1 MTALPQ
7 RVSQAHEFVTWF
19 TTRSSWTGTGGVVQR
34 LGQHL
39 WISAIALSIAV
50 AIGLGLSVLLARF
63 RRGGLVVTIVGNAA
77 RSIPIVGI
85 LVILALGPLGVG
97 SKSAILAL
105 IIFAI
110 PPVLTNAFTG
120 IQTVEPD
127 VIAAAVGLGM
137 SNRQLTRRVRL
148 PLAIPL
154 IATGIRL
161 AAVQVWATA
170 TIAAIVGSGGL
181 GQLVTTGYGSQN
193 YGEVYGGTVVII
205 VTALA
210 VDYGLSRAQRAVRVR
225 FGDVSGAA
233 LAT

>member
-1 MTALPQ
+1 VLD
-7 RVSQAHEFVTWF
+7 
-19 TTRSSWTGTGGVVQR
+19 R

-39 WISAIALSIAV
+39 WIAGVALAV
-50 AIGLGLSVLLARF
+50 AIAVGLGLSMALSRF
-63 RRGGLVVTIVGNAA
+63 RRGGLVVTILGNAA
-77 RSIPIVGI
+77 RSIPIVGV

-97 SKSAILAL
+97 NQAAIVAL

-110 PPVLTNAFTG
+110 PPVLTNSHTG
-120 IQTVEPD
+120 IQSVDPD
-127 VIAAAVGLGM
+127 AISAAVGLGM
-137 SNRQLTRRVRL
+137 TNGQLTRRVRL

-181 GQLVTTGYGSQN
+181 GQLVTTGYATNN
-193 YGEVYGGTVVII
+193 YGEVYGGSLVI
-205 VTALA
+205 VLTALILDFSLA
-210 VDYGLSRAQRAVRVR
+210 RAQRAVRTR

-233 LAT
+233 RA